1 MLLPTAIFLF
11 PRYRWDVN
19 KKMWILRTRNLCKNR
34 ASGNLSDS
42 IGRIP
47 IINLNAHQSELYF
60 LRMLLHHKPGPTSF
74 EDLRTIDGVLQSTF
88 QAACLK
94 LGLLEDDNEIYEVFI

>member
-1 MLLPTAIFLF
+1 MNF
-11 PRYRWDVN
+11 RYRWDS
-19 KKMWILRTRNLCKNR
+19 KKREWIQRKRNFCKDKN
-34 ASGNLSDS
+34 SGNLSDT

-60 LRMLLHHKPGPTSF
+60 LRMLLHHKAGATSF
-74 EDLRTIDGVLQSTF
+74 EDLRTIDGVIQPTF

-94 LGLLEDDNEIYEVFI
+94 LGLLEDDNEIYEVLFP